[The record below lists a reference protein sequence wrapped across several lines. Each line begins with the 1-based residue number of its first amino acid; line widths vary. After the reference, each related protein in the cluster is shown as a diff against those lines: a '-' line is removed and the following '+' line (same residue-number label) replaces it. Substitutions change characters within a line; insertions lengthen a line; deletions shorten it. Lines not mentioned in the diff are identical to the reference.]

1 MDLSLLAEGAVE
13 ALVPLADRRGV
24 AVEVGGAPA
33 PVLGSSTLLPQLVTN
48 LVLNAIVHNLPS
60 GGPSPCGRTRC
71 PTPSHWSWRTPA
83 SCCRPAHRVATL
95 IEPFQRGAERTR
107 SDDHAGAGLGLAI
120 VDRITQAHG
129 GTLVLNPR
137 TDGGLIVTVWL
148 PHPYPVEPSA

>member
-60 GGPSPCGRTRC
+60 GGAVAVRTHSM
-71 PTPSHWSWRTPA
+71 PHAVALVVENTGELL
-83 SCCRPAHRVATL
+83 PAHRVATL

-129 GTLVLNPR
+129 GTLVLTPR

>member
-60 GGPSPCGRTRC
+60 GGAVALRTHSM
-71 PTPSHWSWRTPA
+71 PHAVALVVENTGELL
-83 SCCRPAHRVATL
+83 PAHRVATL

-107 SDDHAGAGLGLAI
+107 SDDHAGGDSVSRSSTASRRPTGA
-120 VDRITQAHG
+120 RWCS
-129 GTLVLNPR
+129 PR
-137 TDGGLIVTVWL
+137 GRT
-148 PHPYPVEPSA
+148 AA